1 MKIPYLKKKPEL
13 KSYHNVT
20 WEDNYSWIH
29 QKNILEVLRDKT
41 KLDPEVK
48 NYLDEENS
56 YANYHLKDT
65 ENLQK
70 KLFDEI
76 KGRIKLD
83 DESLPYKDHTYEY
96 WSKTTAV
103 GNYSIKL
110 RKKIDT
116 DLVEEIWNGDEE
128 KKKLETEYFGVGDLE
143 VSNNDKYLGYSLDIK
158 GSEYYT
164 IFIRDIKTNEIITK
178 EISETSG
185 GITFSLD
192 DKYVFYSKLDQNHR
206 ARKIYRHEIGNFNGQ
221 DELIFEEKSE
231 AFTVS
236 IGLSSDEKYYFIN
249 TSDHNTSEQYYFGV
263 DEINIKPKLII
274 KREKGIIYSVS
285 SWDSKFFNHTNKDA
299 EDFKIDVSDS
309 LEKQNWKTFIPPRD
323 EVLIGGCTFLK
334 NWIIRSETSNAL
346 DKLFVKNI
354 SSGVE
359 EELIFSNETVYVPGI
374 SLIQKDRDTDNVY
387 LGYSSPKTPSRVYS
401 YNLST
406 KTKKLVKEQEIPSGH
421 NPEDYIVER
430 VDYKSHDGRLVPLT
444 ITRHKKTK
452 IDGSANLL
460 LYGYGSYGSSMS
472 PNFSST
478 RLSLINRDIIWATA
492 HIRGGMEKGMKWWK
506 EGKLINKKNTFEDYI
521 HAAKYLIDNNYSSKG
536 KIIGMGGS
544 AGGLLMGAVVN
555 QAPELFLGIIM
566 AVPFV
571 DSLTTNLDH
580 SLPLTV
586 GEFDEFGNAKD
597 IKEHFDYIFS
607 YAPYNNIKKMDYPH
621 ILITTSLSANTL
633 AVTPEPHEN
642 TIFLLWSKLNG
653 LNFSTILSLAINVR
667 SSVFINS
674 EKGKQNE
681 FLIDPLLK
689 PFLGS
694 ATFPSNLSIL
704 LASITLNSF
713 SEIFLSISCLSFTSF
728 LFSLAL

>member
-13 KSYHNVT
+13 KTYHNVT

-48 NYLDEENS
+48 NYLDKENS
-56 YANYHLKDT
+56 YADYHLKDT

-76 KGRIKLD
+76 KARIKLD

-96 WSKTTAV
+96 WSKTTAI

-143 VSNNDKYLGYSLDIK
+143 VSNNDKYLGYSLDTK

-178 EISETSG
+178 EITETSG

-192 DKYVFYSKLDQNHR
+192 DRYVFYSKLDQNHR
-206 ARKIYRHEIGNFNGQ
+206 ARKIYRHEIGNFNSQ

-263 DEINIKPKLII
+263 DEINTKPKLIM

-285 SWDSKFFNHTNKDA
+285 SWDNKFYNHTNKDA

-309 LEKQNWKTFIPPRD
+309 LEKQNWETFIPPRD

-359 EELIFSNETVYVPGI
+359 EELIFSNENVYVPGI
-374 SLIQKDRDTDNVY
+374 SLTQRNRDTDNVY

-406 KTKKLVKEQEIPSGH
+406 KAKKLVKEQEIPSGH

-506 EGKLINKKNTFEDYI
+506 EGKLTNKKNTFEDYI

-621 ILITTSLSANTL
+621 ILITTSLSDNRVL
-633 AVTPEPHEN
+633 FDEPAKFTAKLRDYKTDN
-642 TIFLLWSKLNG
+642 NLL
-653 LNFSTILSLAINVR
+653 
-667 SSVFINS
+667 
-674 EKGKQNE
+674 
-681 FLIDPLLK
+681 LLK
-689 PFLGS
+689 TEMNAGHGGKS
-694 ATFPSNLSIL
+694 GRDGAIE
-704 LASITLNSF
+704 
-713 SEIFLSISCLSFTSF
+713 EIAIDYAF
-728 LFSLAL
+728 ALKIAEKI

>member
-48 NYLDEENS
+48 NYLDKENS
-56 YANYHLKDT
+56 YADYHLKDT

-76 KGRIKLD
+76 KARIKLD

-96 WSKTTAV
+96 WSKTTAI

-143 VSNNDKYLGYSLDIK
+143 VSNNDKYLGYSLDTK

-178 EISETSG
+178 EITETSG
-185 GITFSLD
+185 SITFSLD

-206 ARKIYRHEIGNFNGQ
+206 ARKIYRHEIGNFNSQ

-263 DEINIKPKLII
+263 DEINTKPKLIM

-285 SWDSKFFNHTNKDA
+285 SWDSKFYNHTNKDA

-359 EELIFSNETVYVPGI
+359 EELIFSNENVYVPGI
-374 SLIQKDRDTDNVY
+374 SLTQRDRDTDNVY

-506 EGKLINKKNTFEDYI
+506 EGKLTNKKNTFEDYI

-621 ILITTSLSANTL
+621 ILITTSLSDNRVL
-633 AVTPEPHEN
+633 FDEPAKFTAKLRDYKTDN
-642 TIFLLWSKLNG
+642 NLL
-653 LNFSTILSLAINVR
+653 
-667 SSVFINS
+667 
-674 EKGKQNE
+674 
-681 FLIDPLLK
+681 LLK
-689 PFLGS
+689 TEMNAGHGGKS
-694 ATFPSNLSIL
+694 GRDGAIE
-704 LASITLNSF
+704 
-713 SEIFLSISCLSFTSF
+713 EIAIDYAF
-728 LFSLAL
+728 ALKIAEKI

>member
-48 NYLDEENS
+48 NYLDKENS
-56 YANYHLKDT
+56 YADYHLKDT

-76 KGRIKLD
+76 KARIKLD
-83 DESLPYKDHTYEY
+83 DESLPYKDHIYEY
-96 WSKTTAV
+96 WSKTTAI

-143 VSNNDKYLGYSLDIK
+143 VSNNDKYLGYSLDTK

-178 EISETSG
+178 EITETSG
-185 GITFSLD
+185 SITFSLD

-206 ARKIYRHEIGNFNGQ
+206 ARKIYRHEIGNFKSQ

-263 DEINIKPKLII
+263 DEINTKPKLIM

-285 SWDSKFFNHTNKDA
+285 SWDSKFYNHTNKDA

-359 EELIFSNETVYVPGI
+359 EELIFSNENVYVPGI
-374 SLIQKDRDTDNVY
+374 SLTQRNRDTDNVY

-406 KTKKLVKEQEIPSGH
+406 KAKKLVKEQEIPSGH

-506 EGKLINKKNTFEDYI
+506 EGKLTNKKNTFEDYI

-621 ILITTSLSANTL
+621 ILITTSLSDNRVL
-633 AVTPEPHEN
+633 FDEPAKFTAKLREYKTDN
-642 TIFLLWSKLNG
+642 NLL
-653 LNFSTILSLAINVR
+653 
-667 SSVFINS
+667 
-674 EKGKQNE
+674 
-681 FLIDPLLK
+681 LLK
-689 PFLGS
+689 TETNAGHGGKS
-694 ATFPSNLSIL
+694 GRDGAIE
-704 LASITLNSF
+704 
-713 SEIFLSISCLSFTSF
+713 EIAIDYAF
-728 LFSLAL
+728 ALKIAEKI